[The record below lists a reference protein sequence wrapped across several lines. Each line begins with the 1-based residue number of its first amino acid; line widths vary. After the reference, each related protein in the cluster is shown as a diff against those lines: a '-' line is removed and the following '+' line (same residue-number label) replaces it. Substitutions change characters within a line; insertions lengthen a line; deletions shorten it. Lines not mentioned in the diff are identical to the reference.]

1 MSKLIWE
8 KISDPILDE
17 TYFRAQHSAGPEIQV
32 CPKPG
37 YASAYAMFSTKYGS
51 IDTAIVKD
59 DNVIELPEGTA
70 HFLEH
75 KLFEGD
81 DGTDAFTRFSQTGA
95 SPNAYTSFDQT
106 CYLFSCATEFRKNF
120 EILLDFVQSPYFTE
134 ETVQKEQG
142 IIGQEIR
149 MCNDSPGRN
158 VFFGLM
164 KALFP
169 THPVHIEVAGT
180 EASIAEI
187 TAELLHDCYRH
198 FYNLHN
204 MVITVAG
211 NVTLDEVAA
220 ICDEQLK
227 PCSGSSAV
235 RPRMADHA
243 PPAQPLVRHQM
254 AVTVPLFALGF
265 KQVRKQ
271 ANLSAHELAAQKLVL
286 NILAGETSPLYEQL
300 LNDGLINT
308 NFGGE
313 ILHGDDYACVLF
325 SGESHK
331 PQQAAQ
337 RMIQAMLAAEINEID
352 FERARKR
359 AYGRLVMECNDIEAI
374 ADRMTESY
382 FAGCDL
388 FARARALR
396 EITLE
401 DVRACAAEMFREH
414 YHALS
419 IVEPI

>member
-1 MSKLIWE
+1 MLNWE
-8 KISDPILDE
+8 TITDTHLGE
-17 TYFRAQHSAGPEIQV
+17 TYYRAKHPAGPEVQV

-37 YASAYAMFSTKYGS
+37 YTSAYAMFSTKYGA
-51 IDTAIVKD
+51 IDTAIVCG
-59 DNVIELPEGTA
+59 NSVTELPEGTA

-75 KLFEGD
+75 KLFEDEG
-81 DGTDAFTRFSQTGA
+81 GEDAFTRFKQTGA

-134 ETVQKEQG
+134 ATVQKEQG

-149 MCNDSPGRN
+149 MLNDYPSRN
-158 VFFGLM
+158 LFFGLL
-164 KALFP
+164 KLLYP
-169 THPVHIEVAGT
+169 NHPVRIEVAGT
-180 EASIAEI
+180 EASIANI

-211 NVTLDEVAA
+211 NVTLEEVEAV
-220 ICDEQLK
+220 CDEQLK
-227 PCSGSSAV
+227 PCEGSPAV
-235 RPRMADHA
+235 RPRISDPA
-243 PPAQPLVRHQM
+243 PPAVLVARYQM
-254 AVTVPLFALGF
+254 AVTVPLFTLGF
-265 KQVRKQ
+265 KQVRE
-271 ANLSAHELAAQKLVL
+271 AATLTAHESAAQKLAL
-286 NILAGETSPLYEQL
+286 DILASETSPLYEQL
-300 LNDGLINT
+300 LNDGLINA
-308 NFGGE
+308 NFGSE
-313 ILHGDDYACVLF
+313 ILHGDDYAVALF

-331 PQQAAQ
+331 PEQTAE
-337 RMIQAMLAAEINEID
+337 RIVQAMLAAQISETD

-359 AYGRLVMECNDIEAI
+359 AYGRLVMECNDIETI

-396 EITLE
+396 DMTLE
-401 DVRACAAEMFREH
+401 DVQAQVPQMFREG

>member
-1 MSKLIWE
+1 MSKLAWE
-8 KISDPILDE
+8 KITDSILDE
-17 TYFRAQHSAGPEIQV
+17 TYYRAQHPAGPEIQV
-32 CPKPG
+32 CPKLG
-37 YASAYAMFSTKYGS
+37 YTSAYAMFSTKYGS
-51 IDTAIVKD
+51 IDTAIVKGD
-59 DNVIELPEGTA
+59 SVIQLPEGTA

-81 DGTDAFTRFSQTGA
+81 DGEDAFTRFSQTGA

-120 EILLDFVQSPYFTE
+120 EILLDFVQAPYFTE

-180 EASIAEI
+180 ETSIAEI

-211 NVTLDEVAA
+211 NVTLEEVAA

-227 PCSGSSAV
+227 PCDGSPAV
-235 RPRMADHA
+235 RPRMADLA
-243 PPAQPLVRHQM
+243 PPAEPLVTRKM
-254 AVTVPLFALGF
+254 AVSVPLFALGF
-265 KQVRKQ
+265 KQVREA

-286 NILAGETSPLYEQL
+286 DILAGETSPLYEQL
-300 LNDGLINT
+300 LNDGLINA
-308 NFGGE
+308 NFGSE
-313 ILHGDDYACVLF
+313 ILHGDDYAAALF

-331 PQQAAQ
+331 PQQAAE
-337 RMIQAMLAAEINEID
+337 RITQAMLAAHIDETD

-359 AYGRLVMECNDIEAI
+359 AYGRLVMECNDIETI

-396 EITLE
+396 NMTLE
-401 DVRACAAEMFREH
+401 GVRKRASEMFRAG